1 MARFVYQP
9 VPAGMEQ
16 YSKHGQIIADIY
28 SGHISVNHNNVIVSS
43 SKRIEG
49 KLEDVF
55 QIESNI
61 IEQKNVI
68 NNLRDDIYSIIDH
81 KYNTMYEKFRD
92 IQVNCGVTKGKVSYI
107 RNGIGGDGFPVEDCI
122 LQKLINSI
130 YGIRDLYQSTANL
143 QLSLVGVVNDLFTG
157 GNAYINDDTN
167 AEATGKNITDS
178 DNTTHNVR
186 SDKRKLDTS
195 KKFHG
200 YSLSNYIAMLNE
212 EIEEERTNIELA
224 RTNVEA
230 KLMMHLYYE
239 Y

>member
-28 SGHISVNHNNVIVSS
+28 SGHISVNHNNVIVSAS
-43 SKRIEG
+43 RRIEN

-68 NNLRDDIYSIIDH
+68 NNLRDDLYSIIDN
-81 KYNTMYEKFRD
+81 KYNTMYEKFRK
-92 IQVNCGVTKGKVSYI
+92 IQVDTGVAKGRVSYI
-107 RNGIGGDGFPVEDCI
+107 RTGIGGDGFPVEDCI
-122 LQKLINSI
+122 LQQLINSI
-130 YGIRDLYQSTANL
+130 FGIRALYESTIAL
-143 QLSLVGVVNDLFTG
+143 QTALIGTINDLFTG
-157 GNAYINDDTN
+157 SNAFIDD
-167 AEATGKNITDS
+167 AGSEAAGKNIVDS
-178 DNTTHNVR
+178 TNTSHNVR
-186 SDKRKLDTS
+186 SDKRSLDKT
-195 KKFHG
+195 KKFQG

-212 EIEEERTNIELA
+212 EIEEERANIELA